1 MEEKASPPP
10 SASKKRKSLSPDGK
24 SASPSPYRLVRRRR
38 GSTGSLP
45 SAVGVSEMQG
55 AAGMQCDFVFNEAK
69 AQHRSPLRYNGSIAG
84 SPFSISKRREVKD

>member
-1 MEEKASPPP
+1 MEDKASPPP

-24 SASPSPYRLVRRRR
+24 SAAPSPYRLVRRRR

-55 AAGMQCDFVFNEAK
+55 AAGTQCELMNNGAK
-69 AQHRSPLRYNGSIAG
+69 STAQ
-84 SPFSISKRREVKD
+84 ISLAIQW

>member
-1 MEEKASPPP
+1 MEEKASPP

-24 SASPSPYRLVRRRR
+24 STAPSPYRLVRRRR

-55 AAGMQCDFVFNEAK
+55 VAGTQCELMTKEAK
-69 AQHRSPLRYNGSIAG
+69 STSQISPAIQW
-84 SPFSISKRREVKD
+84 